1 MVNNITNG
9 LSATASVTVESCTG
23 NDGAID
29 LTITGGVPGYTVIWN
44 TSETTEDISG
54 LTGGIYSY
62 SIEDAS
68 GCQLNGSDTV
78 TSQMADITI
87 TNSNITNDFCGDG
100 LGGINLTVT
109 GTNSPFTYSWSSGQT
124 TENINN
130 LNQGTYVVEIF
141 NTQGCSIL
149 DTFYINNS
157 ATYFVSD
164 TVITDATCGT
174 CANGSINITLLGA
187 GVMTYSWSN
196 GATTQDISGLLPGI
210 YTVTMNNSSG
220 CTLVQTYIVDSTGTI
235 SVEENFW
242 NLFEIY
248 PNPTTGMLYIHY
260 SLREKSDLKLNI
272 ESVLGQIVMVQSV
285 PATQEN
291 RLEVDLTSLERGIYF
306 ITLTNGTEKI
316 TSRIILTR

>member
-1 MVNNITNG
+1 
-9 LSATASVTVESCTG
+9 
-23 NDGAID
+23 
-29 LTITGGVPGYTVIWN
+29 
-44 TSETTEDISG
+44 
-54 LTGGIYSY
+54 
-62 SIEDAS
+62 
-68 GCQLNGSDTV
+68 
-78 TSQMADITI
+78 
-87 TNSNITNDFCGDG
+87 
-100 LGGINLTVT
+100 
-109 GTNSPFTYSWSSGQT
+109 
-124 TENINN
+124 
-130 LNQGTYVVEIF
+130 
-141 NTQGCSIL
+141 
-149 DTFYINNS
+149 
-157 ATYFVSD
+157 
-164 TVITDATCGT
+164 VITDATCGT